1 MEQMEIIIL
10 DTDILIDYFRG
21 VEVAK
26 EYIERIPVNERA
38 TTDITLMELFKGAR
52 NKEELENVEKFIKR
66 NIFIVLHVSSSAS
79 RRAVQILRRYS
90 IQKGLGLPDAL
101 IAAVTISTDGK
112 LITGNK
118 KHFEFIEVL
127 KVDLPSYRRDIVEK

>member
-1 MEQMEIIIL
+1 M
-10 DTDILIDYFRG
+10 
-21 VEVAK
+21 AK
-26 EYIERIPVNERA
+26 DYIERIPINERA

-66 NIFIVLHVSSSAS
+66 NIFIVLPVSSSAS

-90 IQKGLGLPDAL
+90 IQKWLGLPDAL

-112 LITGNK
+112 RITGNT
-118 KHFEFIEVL
+118 KHFEFIDVL

>member
-1 MEQMEIIIL
+1 M
-10 DTDILIDYFRG
+10 
-21 VEVAK
+21 AK
-26 EYIERIPVNERA
+26 ECIEGIPVNERA

-52 NKEELENVEKFIKR
+52 NKEELENIDKFVKR
-66 NIFIVLHVSSSAS
+66 NIFIVLPVSSSAS

-90 IQKGLGLPDAL
+90 LQKGLGLPDAL

-118 KHFEFIEVL
+118 KHFEFIEGL
-127 KVDLPSYRRDIVEK
+127 KVDLPSYRRDIAEK

>member
-1 MEQMEIIIL
+1 MEIIIL

-26 EYIERIPVNERA
+26 DYIEKIPVNERA

-52 NKEELENVEKFIKR
+52 NKEELGNIDKFIKQ
-66 NIFIVLHVSSSAS
+66 NIFIVLPVSSSAS
-79 RRAVQILRRYS
+79 RKAVQILKCYS
-90 IQKGLGLPDAL
+90 LQKGLGLPDAL
-101 IAAVTISTDGK
+101 IPAVTISADGK

-118 KHFEFIEVL
+118 RHFEFIDGL
-127 KVDLPSYRRDIVEK
+127 KVDLPSYRRDIKKD

>member
-1 MEQMEIIIL
+1 METIVL

-26 EYIERIPVNERA
+26 ESIEGIPVNERA
-38 TTDITLMELFKGAR
+38 KTDITLMELFKGAR
-52 NKEELENVEKFIKR
+52 NKGELENIDKFIKR
-66 NIFIVLHVSSSAS
+66 NMFIVLPVSSSAS

-101 IAAVTISTDGK
+101 IAAVTISADGK

-118 KHFEFIEVL
+118 RHFEFIEGL
-127 KVDLPSYRRDIVEK
+127 KVDLPSYRRDIEKK